1 MSARDLF
8 PPWAKQCLEGH
19 KRDQICPSMSLS
31 ALSMPGMR
39 KRMWVKLEG
48 VVGVCT

>member
-8 PPWAKQCLEGH
+8 PPWAKQCREGY

-39 KRMWVKLEG
+39 KRMWVELRG
-48 VVGVCT
+48 VASVCT